1 VREYLDF
8 WRRYTDFKGKTTR
21 RVFLVAIATWAAVA
35 SALILSLA
43 VGAMFA
49 LKLTP
54 EEAVEVS
61 RAVSFL
67 YGAASILPLFAM
79 TFRRLRDAGY
89 GPKSFLWLLI
99 PVIGQFAF
107 LARLCTNSKK

>member
-1 VREYLDF
+1 MREYLDF
-8 WRRYTDFKGKTTR
+8 WRRYIDFKGKTTR
-21 RVFLVAIATWAAVA
+21 RGFWVTIATWAAVDFV
-35 SALILSLA
+35 LVLTLA
-43 VGAMFA
+43 VGAMLA

-61 RAVSFL
+61 RSISFL
-67 YGAASILPLFAM
+67 YGAASILPLLAM
-79 TFRRLRDAGY
+79 TFRRLRDADY